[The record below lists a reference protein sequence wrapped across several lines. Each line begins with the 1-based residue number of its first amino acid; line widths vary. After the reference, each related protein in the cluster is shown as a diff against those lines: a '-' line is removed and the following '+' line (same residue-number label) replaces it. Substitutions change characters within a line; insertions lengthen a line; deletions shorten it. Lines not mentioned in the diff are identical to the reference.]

1 MVLFEVGM
9 KRMNWLRLIGCV
21 VLCLAAGFIGSFFTF
36 SAIPTWYA
44 TLVKPA
50 FSPPNWLFG
59 PVWTTLYIM
68 MGIALYI
75 VREHG
80 AKKPL
85 VADASLWFG
94 LQLALNTAWSI
105 LFFGLHSPAL
115 GLACIAV
122 LWLAIAVTMEKFRK
136 ISRNAFLLLVPY
148 IAWVS
153 FAMLL
158 NASLWLLNP

>member
-1 MVLFEVGM
+1 M
-9 KRMNWLRLIGCV
+9 KRVNWLRLAGCV
-21 VLCLAAGFIGSFFTF
+21 GLCLAAGLIGSFFTV

-68 MGIALYI
+68 MGAALYI
-75 VREHG
+75 VREHS
-80 AKKPL
+80 ANKKL
-85 VADASLWFG
+85 VADASLWFA
-94 LQLALNTAWSI
+94 LQLALNAAWSI

-115 GLACIAV
+115 GLACIAAM
-122 LWLAIAVTMEKFRK
+122 WLAIAVTMAKFRK

-153 FAMLL
+153 FAMIL
-158 NASLWLLNP
+158 NASLWLMNP